1 MSKKKGLSFEEKR
14 KKMMEIFYESREIY
28 LLKGKDSFI
37 IILLFNYCWEKV
49 IKIIFSPIEKLEQ
62 LVKQLLGFST

>member
-37 IILLFNYCWEKV
+37 IIL
-49 IKIIFSPIEKLEQ
+49 
-62 LVKQLLGFST
+62 